1 TRRPGAT
8 SPQPLPRRRYLFHR
22 GREHRPGGSRARGIR
37 GARRSGRQ
45 VETNFAALMR
55 LRWTT
60 PAAEDLYRIVR
71 HIQKDNPSA
80 AAQVAKSLYE
90 GCGWLEGFPYSGRKG
105 RIDGTRELT
114 FPGLPYIVVY
124 RIEDQVVDV
133 LRIFHGAQ
141 DWPLE
146 SPPFEKPRRVRVLY
160 KMPRGELSGNSSR
173 ARRSLGEQTRSALA
187 ARLNRRGKKS
197 ESRRFAASGLKPSL
211 ILHDLRG
218 AKAPLYHSAA
228 GFRDF

>member
-1 TRRPGAT
+1 PG
-8 SPQPLPRRRYLFHR
+8 SR
-22 GREHRPGGSRARGIR
+22 RARGIH

-45 VETNFAALMR
+45 VETNFAALMH

-71 HIQKDNPSA
+71 YIKKDNPSA

-146 SPPFEKPRRVRVLY
+146 SPPFEKPRRVRALY

-187 ARLNRRGKKS
+187 ARLKQAAEKVCIETIRRS
-197 ESRRFAASGLKPSL
+197 
-211 ILHDLRG
+211 G
-218 AKAPLYHSAA
+218 AKTLA
-228 GFRDF
+228 DFARLTRR